1 LQVAVAVVVAEQPLQ
16 QVATAAQA
24 DTQAVLAVVVVLH
37 TTLITAVLAVQVET
51 QEYDCGYSDEIFS
64 NQRTRLC

>member
-1 LQVAVAVVVAEQPLQ
+1 
-16 QVATAAQA
+16 VATAAQA
-24 DTQAVLAVVVVLH
+24 DTQAVLAVAVALH

>member
-1 LQVAVAVVVAEQPLQ
+1 M
-16 QVATAAQA
+16 AQA
-24 DTQAVLAVVVVLH
+24 DTPAVLAEEAAVQ
-37 TTLITAVLAVQVET
+37 TTPITAVLAVQVET